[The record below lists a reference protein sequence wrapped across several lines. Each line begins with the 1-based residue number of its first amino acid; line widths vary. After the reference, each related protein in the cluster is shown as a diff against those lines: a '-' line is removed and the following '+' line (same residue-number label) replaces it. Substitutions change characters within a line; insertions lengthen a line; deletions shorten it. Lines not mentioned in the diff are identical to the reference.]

1 MERSK
6 ALLKK
11 SWRDLRNEKDNL
23 TQIAMLEKK
32 KKTRVMGRPE
42 KSYHDLKDIDT
53 LPDVP
58 SFMVVFRTLIYVELS
73 VDKFK

>member
-32 KKTRVMGRPE
+32 KK
-42 KSYHDLKDIDT
+42 KHA
-53 LPDVP
+53 
-58 SFMVVFRTLIYVELS
+58 
-73 VDKFK
+73 